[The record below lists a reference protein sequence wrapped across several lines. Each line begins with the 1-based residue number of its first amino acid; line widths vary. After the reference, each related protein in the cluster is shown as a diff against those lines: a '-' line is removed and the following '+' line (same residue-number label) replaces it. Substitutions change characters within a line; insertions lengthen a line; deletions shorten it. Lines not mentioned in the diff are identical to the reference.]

1 MALTN
6 ATTNAPSN
14 GHHVDEPKL
23 MSCSDCHLNTL
34 CLPCGLSAEEQGRL
48 TELVVQHRC
57 VGRGDSLFR
66 SGDPFTAIYILHAG
80 FFKTEVLLPDGR
92 SQVTGF
98 QMAAEMLGLDG
109 IGTDHHTCNA
119 VALEDS
125 DICVIPF
132 DRMTGLLREISTLQ
146 NHFHKIMSR
155 EIVRDHGVMMLLGTM
170 RAEERVAAFLINL
183 SQRFVL
189 RGFSPA
195 EFNLRMTREEI
206 GSYLGLKLET
216 VSRAFS
222 RFHEAG
228 LITVQQK
235 RIRILD
241 IDALQKMLSSTPA

>member
-6 ATTNAPSN
+6 ATLHFPDN
-14 GHHVDEPKL
+14 GHHHDAPKL
-23 MSCSDCHLNTL
+23 MSCMDCHLNTL
-34 CLPCGLSAEEQGRL
+34 CLPCGLSADEQKRL
-48 TELVVQHRC
+48 VELIVHHRH
-57 VGRGDSLFR
+57 VARGDCLFR
-66 SGDPFTAIYILHAG
+66 AGDAFSAIYILHAG

-132 DRMTGLLREISTLQ
+132 DRMTSLLREIGPLQ
-146 NHFHKIMSR
+146 SHFHKLMSR
-155 EIVRDHGVMMLLGTM
+155 EIVRDHRVMMLLGTM
-170 RAEERVAAFLINL
+170 RSEERLAAFLINL
-183 SQRFVL
+183 SKRFTT

-206 GSYLGLKLET
+206 GSYLGIKLET

-222 RFHEAG
+222 RFQEAG
-228 LITVQQK
+228 LISVQQK
-235 RIRILD
+235 RIQILD
-241 IDALQKMLSSTPA
+241 IDALQRMLSSVTA

>member
-6 ATTNAPSN
+6 ATTNNPNHGHPADAPQ
-14 GHHVDEPKL
+14 L
-23 MSCSDCHLNTL
+23 MSCSACHLNPL

-48 TELVVQHRC
+48 VELIVHHRH
-57 VGRGDSLFR
+57 VTRGECLFR

-119 VALEDS
+119 VALENS
-125 DICVIPF
+125 DVCVIPF
-132 DRMTGLLREISTLQ
+132 DRMSDLLREIGPLQ
-146 NHFHKIMSR
+146 SHFHKLMSR
-155 EIVRDHGVMMLLGTM
+155 EIVRDHRVMMLLGTM
-170 RAEERVAAFLINL
+170 RSEERLAAFLINL
-183 SQRFVL
+183 SKRFTT

-222 RFHEAG
+222 RFNEAG
-228 LITVQQK
+228 LISVQQK

-241 IDALQKMLSSTPA
+241 IDALQRLLTPNTV

>member
-6 ATTNAPSN
+6 ATMIPPNN
-14 GHHVDEPKL
+14 GHSSEAPKL

-34 CLPCGLSAEEQGRL
+34 CLPCGLSAEEQHRL
-48 TELVVQHRC
+48 TELIVHHRH
-57 VGRGDSLFR
+57 VARGECLFR
-66 SGDPFTAIYILHAG
+66 SGDAFSAIYVLHAG

-132 DRMTGLLREISTLQ
+132 DRMTALLREIGPLQ
-146 NHFHKIMSR
+146 SHFHKLMSR
-155 EIVRDHGVMMLLGTM
+155 EIVRDHRVMMLLGTM
-170 RAEERVAAFLINL
+170 RSEERLAAFLINL
-183 SQRFVL
+183 SKRL
-189 RGFSPA
+189 TTRGFSAA

-206 GSYLGLKLET
+206 GSYLGIKLET

-222 RFHEAG
+222 RFQEAG
-228 LITVQQK
+228 LINVQQK
-235 RIRILD
+235 RIQILD
-241 IDALQKMLSSTPA
+241 IDALQRMLTSVTA